1 MDPAMNRLKV
11 RTKLL
16 MQSALLLGLLILAS
30 VAGLMGMKS
39 TVDGLETV
47 YLDRVVPLRDLKT
60 IADMYAVDVVD
71 TTHKARNGN
80 ITFPEALTHIE
91 KAQTIIDQRWKAY
104 VQTKLVAE
112 EERQVQTIKGLMEKA
127 APRIEKLKSMLK
139 AGDREGLAAFA
150 ANELYPLIDPLS
162 DGYSHLIEIQLDVA
176 KAEYDAGESR
186 YKSTSMMLAARGAIG
201 LIVGIGLALLI
212 TRQITS
218 QIGAEPAELAD
229 IAEQIADG
237 NLAKPRNLPD
247 KLVGVMASV
256 EKMRAGLHSIIEQIV
271 RSSAVLGERAAQ
283 VSVATEQV
291 AASSEVQSESASSM
305 AAAMEQLTV
314 SIAHI
319 SDNASETHD
328 VAERASSAG
337 LRGVRAIESSVAEMD
352 RIDTMVAESTQRVAQ
367 LAEASNN
374 IGTIG
379 KVIREIADQT
389 NLLALNA
396 AIEAARAGEQG
407 RGFAVVAD
415 EVRKL
420 AERTS
425 LSTSEIVELVRK
437 IQDNTGNTREQIGT
451 VSATVR
457 KGKDL
462 VREAG
467 GMMEEI
473 GQAISRSLEGVE
485 NISLSLGEQRAASA
499 QVAASVE
506 RVAQVVEE
514 NNAAQNSVN
523 AATHD
528 LQNLAGELG
537 SMVRHFR
544 LS

>member
-1 MDPAMNRLKV
+1 MNRLKV

-39 TVDGLETV
+39 TVGGLETV
-47 YLDRVVPLRDLKT
+47 YLDRVVPLRDLKAV
-60 IADMYAVDVVD
+60 ADMYAVDVVD

-91 KAQTIIDQRWKAY
+91 KAQTTIDQRWKAY

-127 APRIEKLKSMLK
+127 APSIEKLKSILK

-150 ANELYPLIDPLS
+150 ANDLYPLIDPLS

-186 YKSTSMMLAARGAIG
+186 YKSTSMMLAAGGAIG
-201 LIVGIGLALLI
+201 LIIGIGLALLI

-218 QIGAEPAELAD
+218 QLGAEPAELAD
-229 IAEQIADG
+229 IAEQIANG

-319 SDNASETHD
+319 SDNATETHD
-328 VAERASSAG
+328 VAQRASTAG
-337 LRGVRAIESSVAEMD
+337 QRGQRAIESSVAEMD

-528 LQNLAGELG
+528 LQNLASELG

>member
-1 MDPAMNRLKV
+1 MNRLKV

-16 MQSALLLGLLILAS
+16 VQSALLLGLLILAS

-39 TVDGLETV
+39 TVGGLETV
-47 YLDRVVPLRDLKT
+47 YLDRVVPLRDLKAV
-60 IADMYAVDVVD
+60 ADMYAVDVVD

-80 ITFPEALTHIE
+80 ITFQEALSHIE
-91 KAQTIIDQRWKAY
+91 KAQTTIDRRWKAY

-112 EERQVQTIKGLMEKA
+112 EERQAQTIKGLMEKA
-127 APRIEKLKSMLK
+127 APSIEKLKSILK

-150 ANELYPLIDPLS
+150 TNELYPLIDPLS
-162 DGYSHLIEIQLDVA
+162 EGYSRLIEVQLDVA

-186 YKSTSMMLAARGAIG
+186 YKSTSMMLAAGGAIG
-201 LIVGIGLALLI
+201 LIIGIGLALLI

-218 QIGAEPAELAD
+218 QLGAEPAELAD
-229 IAEQIADG
+229 IAEQIANG

-425 LSTSEIVELVRK
+425 LSTSEIVELVRP
-437 IQDNTGNTREQIGT
+437 DFDTC
-451 VSATVR
+451 
-457 KGKDL
+457 
-462 VREAG
+462 
-467 GMMEEI
+467 
-473 GQAISRSLEGVE
+473 
-485 NISLSLGEQRAASA
+485 
-499 QVAASVE
+499 
-506 RVAQVVEE
+506 
-514 NNAAQNSVN
+514 
-523 AATHD
+523 
-528 LQNLAGELG
+528 
-537 SMVRHFR
+537 
-544 LS
+544 